1 MPKLLIDRGNTR
13 LKWQLVDG
21 LTLLDKGAIQNNESV
36 DQAFLD
42 YQIAG
47 LDDIWVSNVT
57 SDHFESDLLVWSKK
71 RGLGTDKVHFVKSN
85 QQAYGVINAYEEPER
100 LGVDRWLAMIAAREL
115 FSGLLCVVDCGTACT
130 LDVID
135 SSGQHQGG
143 YIVPGL
149 SMMSKSLLSNTEK
162 IKIDQPISENFL
174 GKNTSEA
181 VSLGIQK
188 SLLGFIQ
195 QAVNDLV
202 EQYREPVSLVITG
215 GDGAVISKG
224 LSMESVFIPEL
235 IFKGLN
241 RYAGIEE

>member
-1 MPKLLIDRGNTR
+1 MSKLLIDRGNTR

-21 LTLLDKGAIQNNESV
+21 LTILDKGSIRNNDSF
-36 DQAFLD
+36 DAALSG
-42 YQIAG
+42 YQIAD
-47 LDDIWVSNVT
+47 LDGIWVSNVT
-57 SDHFESDLLVWSKK
+57 SDHFESDLLAWSKK
-71 RGLGTDKVHFVKSN
+71 RELGVKKVHFVKSN
-85 QQAYGVINAYEEPER
+85 QQAYGVINAYQQPER

-115 FSGLLCVVDCGTACT
+115 FPGLLCVVDCGTACT

-149 SMMSKSLLSNTEK
+149 SMMSESLLSNTEK
-162 IKIDQPISENFL
+162 IKIDQPISEVFL

-181 VSLGIQK
+181 VSLGIRK

-215 GDGAVISKG
+215 GDGALISKG
-224 LSMESVFIPEL
+224 LSMESIFIPEL
-235 IFKGLN
+235 IFKGLS
-241 RYAGIEE
+241 RYAGIKE